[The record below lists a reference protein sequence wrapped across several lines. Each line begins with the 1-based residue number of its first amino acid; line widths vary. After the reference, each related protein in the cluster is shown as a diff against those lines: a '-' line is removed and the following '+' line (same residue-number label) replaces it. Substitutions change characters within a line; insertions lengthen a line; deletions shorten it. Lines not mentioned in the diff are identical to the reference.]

1 MKTQEAIEDLKYL
14 ISGDCTDS
22 HMDFVEEIEMAIN
35 ALEKNAEQS
44 AADVVEVR
52 HGHWEW
58 FEEWI
63 PSTPDNV
70 RECEECGWRCSECKT
85 ALADAVGG
93 YWDDVSETPKLQYCP
108 ICGAIMGG
116 KRKDGAK

>member
-1 MKTQEAIEDLKYL
+1 MPYIDTKY
-14 ISGDCTDS
+14 IGDCNYCRHHRTGSCDTWCDCGECFEPD
-22 HMDFVEEIEMAIN
+22 MTKIP
-35 ALEKNAEQS
+35 L
-44 AADVVEVR
+44 ADVVEVR
-52 HGHWEW
+52 QGHWEW

-70 RECEECGWRCSECKT
+70 RECEDCGWRCSECKT

-93 YWDDVSETPKLQYCP
+93 YWDDVSETPKLHYCP

-116 KRKDGAK
+116 KRKDGAE